1 MGREE
6 DEGMDLGARLR
17 FVRTARSLSQRELAK
32 RTGVTNSTIS
42 LIESGDMNPSVGT
55 LKRVL
60 DGIPVTLGEFFSIA
74 PDGGEKIFFRSDEL
88 VTFEQGGVTFRQVG
102 APAFGRTLQIL
113 NENYAPGADTGSS
126 VYAHEGEEGGFI
138 LRGRVEIT
146 VGERCEVL
154 GPGDA
159 YHFDSRQPHR
169 FRCVSPDGCEIISA
183 CTPPTF

>member
-1 MGREE
+1 
-6 DEGMDLGARLR
+6 MDLGTRLR
-17 FVRTARSLSQRELAK
+17 FVRTARNLSQRELAK

-74 PDGGEKIFFRSDEL
+74 PEGSEKVFYHADEL
-88 VTFEQGGVTFRQVG
+88 VTFEQGGVIFRQVG
-102 APAFGRTLQIL
+102 APLFGRSLQIL
-113 NENYAPGADTGSS
+113 RETYASGADTGAA

-138 LRGRVEIT
+138 LRGQVEIT
-146 VGERCEVL
+146 VGDRRELL

-169 FRCVSPDGCEIISA
+169 FRCVSPEGCEIISA

>member
-1 MGREE
+1 
-6 DEGMDLGARLR
+6 MDLGARLR
-17 FVRTARSLSQRELAK
+17 LVRTARNLSQRELAK

-55 LKRVL
+55 LKRIL

-74 PDGGEKIFFRSDEL
+74 PEGDEKIFYRADEL
-88 VTFEQGGVTFRQVG
+88 MTLEQDGVTFGQIG
-102 APAFGRTLQIL
+102 GPLSGRSLQIL
-113 NENYAPGADTGSS
+113 RETYASGADTGAM
-126 VYAHEGEEGGFI
+126 VYAHEGEEGGFV
-138 LRGRVEIT
+138 LHGQVEIT
-146 VGERCEVL
+146 VGDRREIL

-169 FRCVSPDGCEIISA
+169 FRCLSSEGCEIISA

>member
-1 MGREE
+1 
-6 DEGMDLGARLR
+6 MDLGARLR
-17 FVRTARSLSQRELAK
+17 FVRTARNLSQRELAK

-55 LKRVL
+55 LKRIL

-74 PDGGEKIFFRSDEL
+74 PEGGEKIFYREGEL
-88 VTFEQGGVTFRQVG
+88 RTFEQGGVTFRQGG
-102 APAFGRTLQIL
+102 APLFGRSLQIL
-113 NENYAPGADTGSS
+113 RETYASGADTGAT
-126 VYAHEGEEGGFI
+126 VYAHEGEEGGFV
-138 LRGRVEIT
+138 LHGRVEIT
-146 VGERCEVL
+146 VGDRREIL

-169 FRCVSPDGCEIISA
+169 FRCLSSEGCEIISA